1 MNKPITTR
9 MTNLRDGLEA
19 GCQTVA
25 DQARTAAASS
35 ARMVRREPHK
45 ALAVAT
51 LAGVAIGALLMRL
64 R

>member
-45 ALAVAT
+45 ALAVAA
-51 LAGVAIGALLMRL
+51 LVGAVVGALLARP